1 MDFKKKLQLNGRHI
15 FPPMGTLST
24 GIDFI
29 CLFDLPIEL
38 EIFVSTK
45 ENFRVLKK
53 TRASQLSLCNHKVIV
68 SSFLKFSELTI
79 ESQFMTP
86 LTHPAMSKSLVPDGE
101 YKNTIFVLFF
111 SAWLGRPSLRV
122 KTDRD
127 QVVKGAKSY
136 YAYHPVI
143 NFKCKKVGPLRREV
157 THS

>member
-1 MDFKKKLQLNGRHI
+1 MIKLRVQEDRYIRIQNNCDGDHALQSQLQSALCQGEKSCRPYLHNQNVACMEIRIHTFLHILSVIQKTWTLTKKLQLNGRHI

-68 SSFLKFSELTI
+68 SSFLKFSELRQQNPN
-79 ESQFMTP
+79 S
-86 LTHPAMSKSLVPDGE
+86 
-101 YKNTIFVLFF
+101 
-111 SAWLGRPSLRV
+111 
-122 KTDRD
+122 
-127 QVVKGAKSY
+127 
-136 YAYHPVI
+136 
-143 NFKCKKVGPLRREV
+143 
-157 THS
+157 

>member
-1 MDFKKKLQLNGRHI
+1 MEIRIHTFLHILSEIQKKWTLTKKLQLNGRHI

-111 SAWLGRPSLRV
+111 LR
-122 KTDRD
+122 
-127 QVVKGAKSY
+127 G
-136 YAYHPVI
+136 
-143 NFKCKKVGPLRREV
+143 
-157 THS
+157 